1 MSENGRICYVEFPAQ
16 DVTGVKRFYGEVF
29 GWRFTDWGPTYVDFQ
44 GAGLAG
50 GFQADAAEAPAR
62 PLVVIHADDL
72 EAAEAKV
79 RAAGGVITRPIFSFP
94 GGRRFHFRDPSGNEL
109 AVLTPDAP
117 QS

>member
-16 DVTGVKRFYGEVF
+16 DVTAVKRFYGEVF
-29 GWRFTDWGPTYVDFQ
+29 GWRFTDWGPTYVDVQ

-50 GFQADAAEAPAR
+50 GFQADAAEAPAK
-62 PLVVIHADDL
+62 PLVIVHADNL

-79 RAAGGVITRPIFSFP
+79 RAAGGVITKPIFSFP

-109 AVLTPDAP
+109 AVLTPDA
-117 QS
+117 QHG